1 MKVIAIIPSAG
12 LGGRISSSASKKS
25 LLPKQFLKISGKE
38 ILIHTLEKFEK
49 AKSIDEI
56 IISSGK
62 DQMKLAEKLVE
73 KHKLRKVAKIVAG
86 GKERQHSVYNA
97 FQNVIAAS
105 SDLIC
110 VHDAVRPFISSI
122 EIDEMISFAKKYKS
136 VIAAVK
142 ANDTIK
148 TGKYY
153 VSKTLDRS
161 KIWLVQTPQVFSFE
175 ILNRAFEKAWTE
187 NFIGTDEASIVE
199 RIGKRVYFFEIKGEN
214 RKITTTADLDYAR
227 FHLK

>member
-12 LGGRISSSASKKS
+12 LGSRISSSTRTKS
-25 LLPKQFLKISGKE
+25 LQPKQFLKISGKE
-38 ILIHTLEKFEK
+38 ILVHTLEKFEK

-56 IISSGK
+56 IISSGN

-73 KHKLRKVAKIVAG
+73 KYKLRKVSKIVAG
-86 GKERQHSVYNA
+86 GEERQHSVYNA
-97 FQNVIAAS
+97 LRNVNAAS
-105 SDLIC
+105 NDLIC
-110 VHDAVRPFISSI
+110 VHDAVRPFISSV
-122 EIDEMISFAKKYKS
+122 EIDEVISFSKKYKS
-136 VIAAVK
+136 VITAIK

-148 TGKYY
+148 TGKNY
-153 VSKTLDRS
+153 VSETLDRN

-175 ILNRAFEKAWTE
+175 ILNKAFEKAWTE

-214 RKITTTADLDYAR
+214 RKITTTADLDYAK
-227 FHLK
+227 FHLR

>member
-12 LGGRISSSASKKS
+12 LGRRISSSTRTKS
-25 LLPKQFLKISGKE
+25 ILPKQFLKISGKE
-38 ILIHTLEKFEK
+38 ILVHTLEKFEK

-62 DQMKLAEKLVE
+62 DHMKFAEKLVD
-73 KHKLRKVAKIVAG
+73 KHKIRKVAKIVAG

-97 FQNVIAAS
+97 LRNVIAAS
-105 SDLIC
+105 NDLIC
-110 VHDAVRPFISSI
+110 VHDAVRPFISSV
-122 EIDEMISFAKKYKS
+122 EIDEVVSFAKRQKS
-136 VIAAVK
+136 VIAAVR

-148 TGKYY
+148 TGKNY
-153 VSKTLDRS
+153 VSETLDRS
-161 KIWLVQTPQVFSFE
+161 SIWLIQTPQIFSFE
-175 ILNRAFEKAWTE
+175 ILNKAFEKAWTE

-199 RIGKRVYFFEIKGEN
+199 RIGKRVYFFEVKGEN
-214 RKITTTADLDYAR
+214 RKITTTADIDYAR

>member
-38 ILIHTLEKFEK
+38 ILVHTLEKFEK

-62 DQMKLAEKLVE
+62 DQINLAEKLVE
-73 KHKLRKVAKIVAG
+73 KHKLRKVSKIVSG
-86 GKERQHSVYNA
+86 GKERQYSVYNA
-97 FQNVIAAS
+97 LQNVIAAS
-105 SDLIC
+105 RDLIC
-110 VHDAVRPFISSI
+110 VHDAVRPFISSV
-122 EIDEMISFAKKYKS
+122 EIDEVVSFAKRQKS
-136 VIAAVK
+136 VIAAVR

-148 TGKYY
+148 TGKNY
-153 VSKTLDRS
+153 VSETLDRS
-161 KIWLVQTPQVFSFE
+161 SIWLIQTPQVFSFE